1 MKRYALAIFLLCI
14 GLTHIPFLLSDP
26 DTQVSLNTRGAWT
39 DEGLHTAQLRDYINH
54 GKLDLY
60 NSNSFIISPVFNL
73 VLFPFFLV
81 FGTDILVARIV
92 SLLFTLAVVFLLATE
107 KKYTLPAALYA
118 MLILSQYHFFQFTH
132 YAMIET
138 FAINFIL
145 LAVYALIRF
154 EKHEGKI
161 KTQYI
166 WAVVASF
173 LVFLAYGTKIQFAYI
188 AVVPPVAFLL
198 FALFEPDK
206 DKRTLRFRFFGVSA
220 LSTLAF
226 ALIYVLVWYLPHSAF
241 YNYILSYETSE
252 RFADTI
258 SGILTV
264 YRFNF
269 RHLIWVSELK
279 TLLITGA
286 ISLLVLVFTI
296 FRKPGNRSISL
307 PLIFAFVWLLVEQH
321 KIAMVYLPTR
331 YFLSLIAAT
340 GLFAALSLTAL
351 TQNLMKWQVAIFAIV
366 IVLMIFQY
374 SDNYKA
380 YQRRTFDIK
389 AVDAYLRQY
398 DFGSQPVL
406 GIWANTLAA
415 GTKAKTIGVR
425 HDYLNFED
433 PINNYKPRLIITEF
447 NEAESDNVFSRQ
459 GIDLKAISDSM
470 RSFKVW
476 RYDLELYWIKQ
487 ELINEY

>member
-1 MKRYALAIFLLCI
+1 MKRYALALLLICI
-14 GLTHIPFLLSDP
+14 GLTHIPFLPADP
-26 DTQVSLNTRGAWT
+26 DTLVSLNTRGAWT

-54 GKLDLY
+54 GKLNLY
-60 NSNSFIISPVFNL
+60 NSNSFVISPVFNL

-92 SLLFTLAVVFLLATE
+92 SLLFTFAVVFLLATE
-107 KKYTLPAALYA
+107 KKYIFPAALYA

-154 EKHEGKI
+154 EKYEGNI
-161 KTQYI
+161 KTQYFWI
-166 WAVVASF
+166 IAVSF
-173 LVFLAYGTKIQFAYI
+173 LIFLAYGVKIQFAYI
-188 AVVPPVAFLL
+188 AVVPPLAFLL
-198 FALFEPDK
+198 FTLSEPVK
-206 DKRTLRFRFFGVSA
+206 DKRQLKFHFFGVSA
-220 LSTLAF
+220 FSTLAF
-226 ALIYVLVWYLPHSAF
+226 ALIYLLVWYLPHASF
-241 YNYILSYETSE
+241 YNHILTYETSH
-252 RFADTI
+252 RFADTLPK
-258 SGILTV
+258 ILEV

-269 RHLIWVSELK
+269 KHLIWVPELK
-279 TLLITGA
+279 VLLIIAA
-286 ISLLVLVFTI
+286 ISLLILIFAI
-296 FRKPGNRSISL
+296 FRKPGNRALTL

-340 GLFAALSLTAL
+340 GLFAALSLTAV
-351 TQNLMKWQVAIFAIV
+351 TQTMFRWRYVVFAMV
-366 IVLMIFQY
+366 IALMIFQY

-389 AVDAYLRQY
+389 AVDAYLQKY
-398 DFGSQPVL
+398 DFGSQPIL
-406 GIWANTLAA
+406 GVWAYTLAA
-415 GTKAKTIGVR
+415 GTKAKTLGIR
-425 HDYLNFED
+425 HNYLNFDD
-433 PINNYKPRLIITEF
+433 PVNNYKPRLVITEF
-447 NEAESDNVFSRQ
+447 NEAESDNVYSRQ
-459 GIDLKAISDSM
+459 GIDLMAISDSM

-487 ELINEY
+487 ELINSR